1 MAKIDKA
8 GIVEFVK
15 TVAFAL
21 IFATLI
27 RTAAFGNFY
36 IPSSSMVPNLLVGDR
51 LFVSKFA
58 YGYSRYSLPYGL
70 DLFSGR
76 ILARA
81 PTRGDVVVFKWPGD
95 NDTDYIKRLIGLPGE
110 TIEIRNEQL
119 YINGILVPRV
129 PVPDGRHYDAEL
141 GAAVQTYVETL
152 PGGKS
157 HTIQLAVDRPNN
169 ENFPRCPEGEARCA
183 YTIPA
188 GTYFMMGDN
197 RDNSADSRVPVAF
210 GGVGGALPAVNLV
223 GRAEIVY
230 FSADGSAELWE
241 PWKWPVAIRYAR
253 LFDVVQ

>member
-1 MAKIDKA
+1 MAKIDKS
-8 GIVEFVK
+8 GIVEVGK
-15 TVAFAL
+15 TITFAL

-58 YGYSRYSLPYGL
+58 YGYSRYSLPFGL
-70 DLFSGR
+70 NLFSGR

-81 PTRGDVVVFKWPGD
+81 PVRGDVIVFKWPGD
-95 NDTDYIKRLIGLPGE
+95 NDTDYIKRLIGLPGDQ
-110 TIEIRNEQL
+110 IEVRDEQL
-119 YINGILVPRV
+119 YINGTVVPRV
-129 PVPDGRHYDAEL
+129 AVPDGRHYDAEL
-141 GAAVQTYVETL
+141 GATVQTYIETL

-169 ENFPRCPEGEARCA
+169 QNFPRCPADEQRCA
-183 YTIPA
+183 YTVPM
-188 GTYFMMGDN
+188 GNYFMMGDN
-197 RDNSADSRVPVAF
+197 RDNSADSRVPVGQ
-210 GGVGGALPAVNLV
+210 GGVGALPAANLV

-230 FSADGSAELWE
+230 FSSDGAAELWE

-253 LFDVVQ
+253 LFDVIQ